1 MATIIVKVQ
10 GGQPKELTASTLG
23 EAKAAM
29 SALGYQASVNGLP
42 VNDADYELSD
52 YDVVTLTEQV
62 KGA

>member
-10 GGQPKELTASTLG
+10 GGQPKELNATTLG
-23 EAKAAM
+23 EAKTLM
-29 SALGYQASVNGLP
+29 SAANYQASINGLP
-42 VNDADYELSD
+42 VSDVEYELSD